1 MPVIASFFYALPME
15 LKKFEV
21 GPFTENTYLL
31 LESEQALLVDPGFA
45 SPDEYKAFKSELNGS
60 GAELQAICL
69 THAHVDHI
77 LGLHKVLKDF
87 DLPVYL
93 NHSDLFLWNNFE
105 QQSQAFGFR
114 SVGFDFTPEPL
125 PEQEDFT
132 IGNFS
137 FDVIYTPGH
146 APDHVS
152 LYFEGDELLIA
163 GDVIFFESIGR
174 TDLYKGD
181 FDTLANSIRK
191 KLYTLPDDT
200 SVYPGH
206 GPATTIGREKKHNAF
221 VKAANT

>member
-1 MPVIASFFYALPME
+1 MIAIASFFYALTME

-21 GPFTENTYLL
+21 GPFSENTYLL
-31 LESEQALLVDPGFA
+31 IEKGEALLIDPGFA
-45 SPDEYKAFKSELNGS
+45 DSNEYRGFISELNS
-60 GAELQAICL
+60 LEVELKAVCL

-77 LGLHKVLKDF
+77 LGLHKVLNDF
-87 DLPVYL
+87 DIPVYL
-93 NHSDLFLWNNFE
+93 NHSDLFLWKNFE

-114 SVGFDFTPEPL
+114 SVGFDFIPEPL
-125 PEQEDFT
+125 PEQKDFS

-152 LYFEGDELLIA
+152 LYFDDEELLIA

-174 TDLYKGD
+174 TDLYRGD
-181 FDTLANSIRK
+181 FDTLTSSIRE
-191 KLYTLPDDT
+191 KLYKLPDET

-206 GPATTIGREKKHNAF
+206 GPATTVGREKKHNAF
-221 VKAANT
+221 VKA

>member
-1 MPVIASFFYALPME
+1 MIIIASFFYALPM
-15 LKKFEV
+15 KINKFEV
-21 GPFTENTYLL
+21 GPFSENTYLL
-31 LESEQALLVDPGFA
+31 VENGEALLIDPGFA
-45 SPDEYKAFKSELNGS
+45 NSNEYKGFLSELNS
-60 GAELQAICL
+60 LDTELKAVCL

-77 LGLHKVLKDF
+77 LGLHKVLNDF
-87 DLPVYL
+87 DVPVFL

-114 SVGFDFTPEPL
+114 SVGFDFTPKPL
-125 PEQEDFT
+125 PEQKEFK

-152 LYFEGDELLIA
+152 LYFEDEKLLIA

-181 FDTLANSIRK
+181 FDTLARSIRE
-191 KLYTLPDDT
+191 KLYKLPDDT

-206 GPATTIGREKKHNAF
+206 GPATSIGREKEHNAF
-221 VKAANT
+221 VKEE

>member
-1 MPVIASFFYALPME
+1 MPVIASFFYVLPME

-21 GPFTENTYLL
+21 GPFTQNTYLL
-31 LESEQALLVDPGFA
+31 IENNQALLIDPGFS
-45 SPDEYKAFKSELNGS
+45 SPDEYKAFKTELNRT
-60 GAELQAICL
+60 GAELQAVCL

-77 LGLHKVLKDF
+77 LGLHKVLNDF

-125 PEQEDFT
+125 PEQKDFT

-152 LYFEGDELLIA
+152 LYFEEDGLLIA

-181 FDTLANSIRK
+181 FNTLASSIRE
-191 KLYTLPDDT
+191 KLYNLPDDT

-206 GPATTIGREKKHNAF
+206 GPATTIGREKDHNAF

>member
-1 MPVIASFFYALPME
+1 MNLIASFFYALPME

-31 LESEQALLVDPGFA
+31 IEGDQALLIDPGFA
-45 SPDEYKAFKSELNGS
+45 SPDEYKAFKSELKETE
-60 GAELQAICL
+60 AELQAICL

-77 LGLHKVLKDF
+77 LGLHKVLNDF

-93 NHSDLFLWNNFE
+93 NHTDLFLWKNFE
-105 QQSQAFGFR
+105 QQSQVFGFK

-125 PEQEDFT
+125 PAQKDFT
-132 IGNFS
+132 IGNFT

-152 LYFEGDELLIA
+152 LNFKEEGVLIA
-163 GDVIFFESIGR
+163 GDVLFFESVGR

-181 FDTLANSIRK
+181 FDTLASSIRE

-206 GPATTIGREKKHNAF
+206 GPATTISREKKHNAF
-221 VKAANT
+221 VKAE

>member
-1 MPVIASFFYALPME
+1 MPVIASFFYALPMK

-21 GPFTENTYLL
+21 GPFSENTYLL
-31 LESEQALLVDPGFA
+31 FQGNQALLIDPGF
-45 SPDEYKAFKSELNGS
+45 SSQHEYRAFKSELNDS
-60 GAELQAICL
+60 GTVLQAICL

-77 LGLHKVLKDF
+77 LGLHKVLRDF
-87 DLPVYL
+87 DVPVYL

-105 QQSQAFGFR
+105 QQSKAFGFR

-125 PEQEDFT
+125 PEQKDFT

-152 LYFEGDELLIA
+152 LYFEEEEVLIA

-181 FDTLANSIRK
+181 FDTLAQSIRE

-206 GPATTIGREKKHNAF
+206 GPATRIGREKKHNAF
-221 VKAANT
+221 VKAE

>member
-1 MPVIASFFYALPME
+1 MIAIASFFYALLMKI
-15 LKKFEV
+15 KKFEV
-21 GPFTENTYLL
+21 GPFSENTYLL
-31 LESEQALLVDPGFA
+31 VENGEALLIDPGFA
-45 SPDEYKAFKSELNGS
+45 DSNEYKGFISELNS
-60 GAELQAICL
+60 FDAELKAVCL

-77 LGLHKVLKDF
+77 LGLHKVLNDF
-87 DLPVYL
+87 DIPVYL

-125 PEQEDFT
+125 PEQKDFT

-152 LYFEGDELLIA
+152 VYFEDEKLLIA

-181 FDTLANSIRK
+181 FDTLAQSIRE
-191 KLYTLPDDT
+191 KLYKLPDET

-206 GPATTIGREKKHNAF
+206 GPATKIGREKEHNAF
-221 VKAANT
+221 VKAE